1 MIFISQVV
9 RFAFHGAT
17 CVSLLDM
24 LFNSLCSASYEKFRI
39 SNIGKSELRY
49 TEIPNNSNKK
59 IRIDIVS
66 AFERRYT
73 FINGYK

>member
-1 MIFISQVV
+1 M
-9 RFAFHGAT
+9 
-17 CVSLLDM
+17 
-24 LFNSLCSASYEKFRI
+24 
-39 SNIGKSELRY
+39 SNIGNSESQY